1 LRHRRRQKER
11 RNTNRTFVFS
21 TTKHRNKRSS
31 CRLGFYVFLGSGIP
45 ILMTIL
51 VVVVDNYQVQT
62 SEDLLA
68 RDEAK

>member
-1 LRHRRRQKER
+1 
-11 RNTNRTFVFS
+11 VFS

-51 VVVVDNYQVQT
+51 VVVVDTYQVQT
-62 SEDLLA
+62 LKNLFVSK
-68 RDEAK
+68 EAK